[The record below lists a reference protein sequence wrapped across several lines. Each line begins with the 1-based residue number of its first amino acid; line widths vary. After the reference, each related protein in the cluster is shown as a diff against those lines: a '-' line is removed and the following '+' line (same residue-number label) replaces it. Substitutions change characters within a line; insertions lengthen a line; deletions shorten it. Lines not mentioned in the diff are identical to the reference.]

1 MDLDQLDALTL
12 LVALTAILL
21 RLDMNRSEDK
31 KLLAVSSTRYQLILS
46 LTKTSVTAG
55 VEPLLD

>member
-1 MDLDQLDALTL
+1 VDLDQLDALTL
-12 LVALTAILL
+12 LVALTAILS

-31 KLLAVSSTRYQLILS
+31 KLLALSSTRYQLILS

>member
-12 LVALTAILL
+12 LVALTAILS

-31 KLLAVSSTRYQLILS
+31 KLLALSSTRYQLILS